1 VRIRPIAAP
10 RLYHRIAEELER
22 LIDSGAFAPGERLPS
37 ERELARSLAVSRSSL
52 REALGALEL
61 KRRIAIKVGSGAYV
75 TAAKPRG
82 PPLPAGGSEMS
93 PFDVLRTRR
102 IVEAEAAALAA
113 RHATPAQLRAMA
125 QAFGRLAVD
134 MRGNRMQSPADRDFH
149 LCIAAASGNTAI
161 ARVIELLWDEGG
173 QPLAA
178 RIEALFVTR
187 SRKRDNVGEHRAI
200 LDAIRGKDPAAARR
214 AMRTH
219 LLNAERQRM
228 TLLRR

>member
-10 RLYHRIAEELER
+10 RLYQRIAEELEQ

-61 KRRIAIKVGSGAYV
+61 RRRIAIKVGSGAYV
-75 TAAKPRG
+75 IDTKPRRV
-82 PPLPAGGSEMS
+82 PVPADHAELS
-93 PFDVLRTRR
+93 PFAVLRTRR
-102 IVEAEAAALAA
+102 LVEAEAAALAA

-149 LCIAAASGNTAI
+149 ICIATASGNAAL
-161 ARVIELLWDEGG
+161 ARVIEMLWDQGG

-178 RIEALFVTR
+178 RIEELFVTR
-187 SRKRDNVGEHRAI
+187 NRKRDNVGEHRAI
-200 LDAIRGKDPAAARR
+200 LDAIRRKDSAAARR

-219 LLNAERQRM
+219 LVNAERQRL